1 MTQNKVIGLTGGSGS
16 GKSLAAEIFASL
28 GAYVI
33 DADRISHQLTDSDEK
48 VLGKIKEEFSEEV
61 FKNGKLS
68 RKALGRIVF
77 NDKKALE
84 KLNSILHPAIAEK
97 IADLVESCQK
107 SLIIIDAPLL
117 FSVKEIV
124 ELCTRTVAVC
134 APEDVRINR
143 IMTRD
148 GISFK
153 EAAARINSQIR
164 QEELAMMAD
173 RVIVNDGSVEKL
185 RRDII
190 DYLGE

>member
-1 MTQNKVIGLTGGSGS
+1 MTQNRVIGLTGGSGS

-28 GAYVI
+28 GACVI
-33 DADRISHQLTDSDEK
+33 DADKISHEITDSDME
-48 VLGKIKEEFSEEV
+48 VLRKIREEFSEEV
-61 FKNGKLS
+61 FENGKLS

-77 NDKKALE
+77 NDKNALG

-97 IADLVESCQK
+97 IADLVESCEN

-124 ELCTRTVAVC
+124 DLCTETVAVC

-143 IMTRD
+143 IMARD
-148 GISFK
+148 GIEYK
-153 EAAARINSQIR
+153 EALSRVRSQMS
-164 QEELAMMAD
+164 QEKLMEMAD
-173 RVIVNDGSVEKL
+173 KVIANNGSVESL
-185 RRDII
+185 RSDII

>member
-1 MTQNKVIGLTGGSGS
+1 MTQNRVIGLTGGSGS

-28 GAYVI
+28 GACVI
-33 DADRISHQLTDSDEK
+33 DADKISHEITDSDME
-48 VLGKIKEEFSEEV
+48 VLRKIREEFSEEV
-61 FKNGKLS
+61 FENGKLS

-77 NDKKALE
+77 NDKNALG

-97 IADLVESCQK
+97 IADLVESCEN

-124 ELCTRTVAVC
+124 DLCTETVAVC

-143 IMTRD
+143 IMARD
-148 GISFK
+148 GIEFK
-153 EAAARINSQIR
+153 EALSRVRSQMS
-164 QEELAMMAD
+164 QEKLMEMAD
-173 RVIVNDGSVEKL
+173 KVIANNGSVESL
-185 RRDII
+185 RSDII